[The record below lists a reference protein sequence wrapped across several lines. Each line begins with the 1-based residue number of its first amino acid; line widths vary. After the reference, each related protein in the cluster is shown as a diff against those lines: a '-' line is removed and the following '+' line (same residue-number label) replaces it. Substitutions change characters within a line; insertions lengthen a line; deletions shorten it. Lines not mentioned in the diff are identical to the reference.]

1 MFISSGGTNRA
12 LLLVALALGYIVCHL
27 ATKNEKTLKT
37 MGYIIGGS
45 IIILSSL
52 LILGNL
58 FLEARAWGNR
68 ISGVSKPWM
77 MRQQAPHMPMMPPS
91 QK

>member
-1 MFISSGGTNRA
+1 MFMSSGGTNRA

-37 MGYIIGGS
+37 MGYAIGGS

-58 FLEARAWGNR
+58 FLEARACTNR
-68 ISGVSKPWM
+68 LSGRSKPWM
-77 MRQQAPHMPMMPPS
+77 MRQQAPMMPMPS
-91 QK
+91 PQK